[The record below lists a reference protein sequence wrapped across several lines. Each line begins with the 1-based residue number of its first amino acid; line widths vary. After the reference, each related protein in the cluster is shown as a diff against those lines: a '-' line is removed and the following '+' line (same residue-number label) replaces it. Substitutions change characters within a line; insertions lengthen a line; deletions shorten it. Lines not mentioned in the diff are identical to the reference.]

1 MPCAW
6 FYGVLGIELKVS
18 CLPGQHPINRSTSPA
33 LQLNCEQVK
42 LLSACR
48 LNWEPAERPL
58 LPTLRFPSAGGH
70 LNTQKQ
76 SVTSLPPR
84 TPVTPERSGEVVSPP
99 PRFLFFFLGFNF
111 SAVTSS
117 SSFFHLFPYDFPF
130 LCWVIQTQKL
140 QAKRGSSWGLS
151 LGETDL
157 ENCRC
162 SEKGGRS
169 GNVCETGARWLTQKS
184 APTGWKC
191 GQSKSPRAS

>member
-1 MPCAW
+1 MPYARFC
-6 FYGVLGIELKVS
+6 GVLGIELKVS
-18 CLPGQHPINRSTSPA
+18 CLPGRHPINRSTSPA

-70 LNTQKQ
+70 LDTQMQ

-117 SSFFHLFPYDFPF
+117 PSYFLPLPLRLPFP
-130 LCWVIQTQKL
+130 L
-140 QAKRGSSWGLS
+140 LS
-151 LGETDL
+151 NPNSET
-157 ENCRC
+157 
-162 SEKGGRS
+162 
-169 GNVCETGARWLTQKS
+169 
-184 APTGWKC
+184 
-191 GQSKSPRAS
+191 AS